1 MRSRFIAPGFGAR
14 DTASVPFSLLVRVE
28 HQEETMRLSN
38 RAQSIAL
45 AIAIIALS
53 ACTLPA
59 LAAEGSFDRTL
70 HVTGTVNLQ
79 IETGSGSINVH
90 PGNSSEVRVTGHIRS
105 NDWMGSAE
113 ERVRKLESNPP
124 IQQSGNDI
132 RIGHIDDPELR
143 RDISISYDVVV
154 PASTELRSNTGSG
167 SQEVSGIS
175 GSLEANTGSGSLR
188 ISSIGSSV
196 RAHSGSGNIDID
208 GAGGTVM
215 VRTGSGSIHASGVA
229 GGFDGE
235 TGSGH
240 LTLEQ
245 TSPGSVRAQTGSGGL
260 ELRNVHGSLQAQAGS
275 GSIKAEGEATGGWM
289 VHTGSGSVQ
298 LRLPQNASFD
308 LNAHTGSGSINL
320 GHPVSVQGSIGKK
333 EVHGKVG
340 GGGVPVEVQTGS
352 GNIEIE

>member
-1 MRSRFIAPGFGAR
+1 
-14 DTASVPFSLLVRVE
+14 
-28 HQEETMRLSN
+28 MRLLHS
-38 RAQSIAL
+38 AHSLAVTIAM
-45 AIAIIALS
+45 AALVTCS
-53 ACTLPA
+53 VPA
-59 LAAEGSFDRTL
+59 LAAEGTFDRTL
-70 HVTGTVNLQ
+70 QVTGTVNLQ
-79 IETGSGSINVH
+79 IETGSGSINVRT
-90 PGNSSEVRVTGHIRS
+90 GSSSEVRVTGHIRS

-113 ERVRKLESNPP
+113 ERVKKLQSNPP

-143 RDISISYDVVV
+143 HNISISYDVVV
-154 PASTELRSNTGSG
+154 PSSTQLRSTTGSG
-167 SQEVSGIS
+167 SQEISGIS
-175 GSLEANTGSGSLR
+175 GSLEASTGSGSLK

-208 GAGGTVM
+208 GAGGNVTV
-215 VRTGSGSIHASGVA
+215 RAGSGSIHASRVA

-245 TSPGSVRAQTGSGGL
+245 TAPGSVRAETGSGGL
-260 ELRNVHGSLQAQAGS
+260 DLRGVRGSLQAQAGS
-275 GSIKAEGEATGGWM
+275 GNIKAEGEATGGWM

-298 LRLPQNASFD
+298 LHLPQNASFD

-320 GHPVSVQGSIGKK
+320 SHPVTVQGSIGKK

-352 GNIEIE
+352 GNIVIE

>member
-1 MRSRFIAPGFGAR
+1 MHFQNVMRGAALTIGIA
-14 DTASVPFSLLVRVE
+14 VLL
-28 HQEETMRLSN
+28 TCS
-38 RAQSIAL
+38 
-45 AIAIIALS
+45 
-53 ACTLPA
+53 LPA
-59 LAAEGSFDRTL
+59 FAAEGRFDRTL
-70 HVTGTVNLQ
+70 QVTGSVNLQ
-79 IETGSGSINVH
+79 IETGSGSINVRT
-90 PGNSSEVRVTGHIRS
+90 GNSNEVRVTGHIRS
-105 NDWMGSAE
+105 SDWMGSAD

-143 RDISISYDVVV
+143 HNISISYEVEV
-154 PASTELRSNTGSG
+154 PANTELRSTTGSG
-167 SQEVSGIS
+167 SQEISGIS
-175 GSLEANTGSGSLR
+175 GSLEASTGSGSLK

-208 GAGGTVM
+208 GAGGSVN
-215 VRTGSGSIHASGVA
+215 VRAGSGSIHATRVA

-245 TSPGSVRAQTGSGGL
+245 TAPGSVRAETGSGGL

-275 GSIKAEGEATGGWM
+275 GSIRAEGEATGGWV
-289 VHTGSGSVQ
+289 VHTGSGSVE

-308 LNAHTGSGSINL
+308 LDAHTGSGSINL
-320 GHPVSVQGSIGKK
+320 SHPVTVQGSIGKK